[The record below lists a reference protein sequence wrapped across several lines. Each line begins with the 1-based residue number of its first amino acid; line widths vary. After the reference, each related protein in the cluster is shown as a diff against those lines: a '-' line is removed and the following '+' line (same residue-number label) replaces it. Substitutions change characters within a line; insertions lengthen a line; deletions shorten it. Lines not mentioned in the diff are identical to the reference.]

1 LKLSSDQVPSAG
13 NQSLVIKCQV
23 IHPLPSAENL
33 RIDQTSGKWKD
44 RKTFKQNSKSKEQC
58 CFAQNKLTNI
68 HIVAWHSVHHLFFPL
83 QSFDG
88 HLNYKCKQPQDN
100 FLASE
105 THQETSGH

>member
-1 LKLSSDQVPSAG
+1 MERQKDIQTKFKIQGAM
-13 NQSLVIKCQV
+13 
-23 IHPLPSAENL
+23 L
-33 RIDQTSGKWKD
+33 R
-44 RKTFKQNSKSKEQC
+44 
-58 CFAQNKLTNI
+58 QNKLTNI
-68 HIVAWHSVHHLFFPL
+68 HIVAWHSVHHIFFPL